1 MKILITLNDQG
12 GGVMEWNY
20 KELAATLRAS
30 MSSSHPPVV
39 VIEDDGNRYRPI
51 QSMHHRG
58 GIKDI
63 EFGG

>member
-30 MSSSHPPVV
+30 MSSSHPPLI
-39 VIEDDGNRYRPI
+39 VIEDEDTDREKILPLG
-51 QSMHHRG
+51 RG
-58 GIKDI
+58 
-63 EFGG
+63 